1 MDWHVE
7 ELSEVALL
15 AQADVNCRILI
26 TVYVVMPEALA
37 EPDLYLEEPI
47 DVRECYEHSVEQARA
62 HKVNHSLFG
71 LLGDG
76 RAITIPRDHPS
87 LHPDEANNPWTLSL
101 GDLQLLGDAL
111 RRDPLAFPSALE
123 RTPRPPW
130 PENVNLV
137 DFVGAIRRE
146 EEPLPNRKHISPDGT
161 EHLRIRAQVMAAR
174 HPAPAP
180 DANGWC
186 EVSRWHGS
194 PDPAVF
200 CLRGAR
206 NFQLLVRA
214 PGLSLWVACADPAAG
229 RYDLTGVI
237 CAMLAHWLARLS
249 EHGWLRPTRAEI
261 LMCFRVEHS
270 EHLGPALA
278 LDANGDQLRLI
289 TGPGFVYAMCRGDN
303 SADRMLIEAVLA
315 YCGPARS
322 DLLDG
327 IAPAGRGTFTLW
339 PTPDVRTNPPRY
351 QPPPLVTERD
361 RRAVEEGLARSLL
374 PEDQIAVISDEN
386 ARPAIADLI
395 DVLEQSIT
403 EFVEGLAGSCV
414 LELVRLHEHAAAQLT
429 AEEIGLPARDALAG
443 GDELLGAREA
453 VGERN
458 VALRALIERMSAMS
472 PSGTLEIGMRETGWL
487 RAAMELEVRL
497 GSAYDAL
504 GTGTTRARIALGSS
518 VGLGIDLKGRM
529 PNAGQRMMEQLEE
542 LAPDL
547 MAREHHEWWS
557 STPREA
563 QVLPLDVPIDLE
575 YPIWSRMDEEFRH
588 DYGVG
593 FEAMVR
599 LLRSLSDIAANQQDG
614 VAIYSEEEIQDILY
628 TITQI
633 DRSSVVSAIR
643 HLTLGPCQSYNV
655 TSGPHCPWRPNRDRS
670 YLRRPL
676 VRLADGRLA
685 WSCIHTLTCARHL
698 HNLIEHGRLRGSY
711 SLQKAVMR
719 ISQQADREFENALLA
734 RVQDLGWKTRARLK
748 KLGGL
753 RLQRCPGQDIGDI
766 DILAWSPD
774 TRQVWLL
781 DAKRLAPA
789 FEPRA
794 SARESLALASSN
806 AHHYERLQWVKE
818 HSEQLAVELGESD
831 AGKWEVGAALVLD
844 HPLMGAHI
852 RRLPLPMWTF
862 WELSSKLSLNDRQ
875 D

>member
-1 MDWHVE
+1 MYAV
-7 ELSEVALL
+7 
-15 AQADVNCRILI
+15 I
-26 TVYVVMPEALA
+26 PEALA
-37 EPDLYLEEPI
+37 EPDLYLKEPI
-47 DVRECYEHSVEQARA
+47 AVRECYEHAAEQARV
-62 HKVNHSLFG
+62 HNVDHSLFG
-71 LLGDG
+71 VLGDG

-87 LHPDEANNPWTLSL
+87 LRPDEASNPWMLSM

-111 RRDPLAFPSALE
+111 RRDPLALPSALE

-130 PENVNLV
+130 PENIDLV
-137 DFVGAIRRE
+137 DYVGAIRRG
-146 EEPLPNRKHISPDGT
+146 EEPPPHRQHIPPDGT
-161 EHLRIRAQVMAAR
+161 EHLRMRARVMAAR
-174 HPAPAP
+174 HPAPSP
-180 DANGWC
+180 DASGWC

-194 PDPAVF
+194 PDATLF
-200 CLRGAR
+200 CSHGEP

-214 PGLSLWVACADPAAG
+214 PGLSLWVACGDPAAD

-237 CAMLAHWLARLS
+237 CTMLAHWLARLY
-249 EHGWLRPTRAEI
+249 EHGWLHPPPAEL
-261 LMCFRVEHS
+261 LMRFRVEHT
-270 EHLGPALA
+270 EHAGPALA
-278 LDANGDQLRLI
+278 IDATGDQLRLI

-303 SADRMLIEAVLA
+303 SADRMLIGAVLA
-315 YCGPARS
+315 YCGSDWS
-322 DLLDG
+322 DLLDRV
-327 IAPAGRGTFTLW
+327 APGGRGTFTIW
-339 PTPDVRTNPPRY
+339 PAPEVRANAPRHR
-351 QPPPLVTERD
+351 PPPLVAERD

-414 LELVRLHEHAAAQLT
+414 LELVRLHERAAAQLT

-443 GDELLGAREA
+443 GDEVLGAREA

-458 VALRALIERMSAMS
+458 VALRALIERMSAAP
-472 PSGTLEIGMRETGWL
+472 PSGALESGMRETGWL

-504 GTGTTRARIALGSS
+504 GTGTTRAKIALGSA

-529 PNAGQRMMEQLEE
+529 PNAGQHMMKQLEE

-557 STPREA
+557 STPQEA
-563 QVLPLDVPIDLE
+563 QALQLDAPIDLE
-575 YPIWSRMDEEFRH
+575 YPTWSRMDEEFRH

-599 LLRSLSDIAANQQDG
+599 LLRSLSDIADTQQDG
-614 VAIYSEEEIQDILY
+614 VAIYSQEELQDMLY

-633 DRSSVVSAIR
+633 DQSSVISAIR
-643 HLTLGPCQSYNV
+643 HLTLGPCESYNT
-655 TSGPHCPWRPNRDRS
+655 TSGPHRPWRPNRDRS

-685 WSCIHTLTCARHL
+685 WSCTHTLTCARYL
-698 HNLIEHGRLRGSY
+698 HNLIEHGRLRGSP
-711 SLQKAVMR
+711 SLQNAVMR

-734 RVQDLGWKTRARLK
+734 RVQDVGWRAHTRLK

-766 DILAWSPD
+766 DVLAWSPES
-774 TRQVWLL
+774 RQVWLL

-789 FEPRA
+789 LEPR
-794 SARESLALASSN
+794 SAVRESRALADS
-806 AHHYERLQWVKE
+806 ATHHRERMQWVHE
-818 HSEQLAVELGESD
+818 HPEQLALELGDD
-831 AGKWEVGAALVLD
+831 AAGGWDVRAALVLD
-844 HPLMGAHI
+844 RPLMGAHLGW
-852 RRLPLPMWTF
+852 LPLPVWTF
-862 WELSSKLSLNDRQ
+862 WELSTKLSCSNDHQ